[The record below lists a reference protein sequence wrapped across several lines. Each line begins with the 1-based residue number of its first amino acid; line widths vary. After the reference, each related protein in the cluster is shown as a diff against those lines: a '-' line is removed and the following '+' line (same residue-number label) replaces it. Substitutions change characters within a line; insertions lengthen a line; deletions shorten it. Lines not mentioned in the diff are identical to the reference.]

1 MALPQGFVLEDEPVG
16 LELPAGFQL
25 EQTQT
30 VTPPAQQQQRAGG
43 LTGLGRGLTSLADVT
58 LGAVAPTVVQQVLYP
73 FVRATGRS
81 PDESTAITRQAVSA
95 VDQPFGRAFGV
106 TGTPEY
112 EQEAG
117 RRLMNFIGENF
128 QKGAKWI
135 SDRIGVP
142 QADVENMMGT
152 LTATAPAL
160 ARPVSQAVRETVPAM
175 LERGRTALQMPFE
188 EQIIARNQRQSL
200 EDYARGPQIDAA
212 AEARRLG
219 LALDPI
225 DIQPTAGPRITSTL
239 AGERGMQ
246 AITEV
251 NRNKVRDIALRELD
265 LPATTD
271 LSQKSAYDTARAK
284 LARPYDQVRELPTMT
299 ADNITLDALNRLRPD
314 ESLIGSEKFA
324 KSTNGIIDSAVD
336 KVQKGINGKDLL
348 RNVQTLRQRA
358 RKIHNNKNAD
368 LASLEF
374 ADTNLAIANALESM
388 IESNIFNPRLLGQF
402 RDARRQMAR
411 TYVYEGAT
419 DFNTG
424 IIDVNKLSRISAKDN
439 TLTGDIASLARVAGN
454 FPDAFDVKPRSTKD
468 KTVTIGRTGAAGSL
482 GGLAGYALG
491 GGYDAAVLG
500 GLLGAAAGE
509 GVQALA
515 ARRMASPEYQR
526 SLNLRDLRMPVGQ
539 TAATM
544 QPIPQGQAI
553 VPYQAP
559 VEVLMPGEGPYRP
572 NFTMPQQS
580 GQPRV
585 TPVTPDLSR
594 ALPAPS
600 AEGTLGALRA
610 EDVRRSQ
617 VSRTLGQQAE
627 AQQAAAEA
635 ATRRPTSGEV
645 ILDFDP
651 VTGRLRESSQGV
663 RGATPETFSNFGAAL
678 ETAAAKVSSGR
689 RFDLTAA
696 EKVSWDRTK
705 VDLAE
710 VAPGF
715 KALSDKAIA
724 EKMLDRKWV
733 QDTAAKAKEQAAAF
747 DKIAIRAKTEQ
758 NRLRALA
765 DRDRMLDLAEQ
776 MEDTLRAPRP
786 DVSRKQ
792 QGPKTRT
799 AFRESLFSQ
808 EPAVDLT
815 VSPSGLFR
823 STTRTTK

>member
-1 MALPQGFVLEDEPVG
+1 MALPQGFVLEEQSAQEVS
-16 LELPAGFQL
+16 LPSGFQL
-25 EQTQT
+25 EQPGAAAPSQG
-30 VTPPAQQQQRAGG
+30 QRAGG
-43 LTGLGRGLTSLADVT
+43 LTGVGRGLASLADVT

-73 FVRATGRS
+73 FVRSGRS
-81 PDESTAITRQAVSA
+81 PEEATDITRRVVSA
-95 VDQPFGRAFGV
+95 IDQPFGRAFGV
-106 TGTPEY
+106 AGTPEY

-117 RRLMNFIGENF
+117 RQIMNFIGENF

-135 SDRIGVP
+135 SERIGIP

-152 LTATAPAL
+152 LTAAAPAIARPVVQATREAAPAL
-160 ARPVSQAVRETVPAM
+160 I
-175 LERGRTALQMPFE
+175 ERGRTALQMPFE
-188 EQIIARNQRQSL
+188 EQIRARQERLSL

-225 DIQPTAGPRITSTL
+225 DVQPTIGSKVTSTL

-265 LPATTD
+265 LPATAD
-271 LSQKSAYDTARAK
+271 LSKKSSFDVARAK
-284 LARPYDQVRELPTMT
+284 LAGPYNQVRQLPTMT
-299 ADNITLDALNRLRPD
+299 ADNATIAALSRLRPD

-324 KSTNGIIDSAVD
+324 KSTNAIIDSAVD
-336 KVQKGINGKDLL
+336 KVLKGINGEDLL

-374 ADTNLAIANALESM
+374 ADTNLAIANTLESM
-388 IESNIFNPRLLGQF
+388 IESNIFNPRLLDQF

-424 IIDVNKLSRISAKDN
+424 MIDVNKLSRISSKDN
-439 TLTGDIASLARVAGN
+439 TLTGDIASLAKVAGN
-454 FPDAFDVKPRSTKD
+454 FPDAFEVKPRSTKD
-468 KTVTIGRTGAAGSL
+468 KTITIGRTGAAGSL
-482 GGLAGYALG
+482 GGIAGYALG

-526 SLNLRDLRMPVGQ
+526 SLNLRDLRIPVGQ
-539 TAATM
+539 AATTM

-559 VEVLMPGEGPYRP
+559 VEVLAPGEGPYRP
-572 NFTMPQQS
+572 NFTMPQQ
-580 GQPRV
+580 PRV
-585 TPVTPDLSR
+585 TPVMPEMSR

-610 EDVRRSQ
+610 EDLRRAQ
-617 VSRTLGQQAE
+617 TSRAVGQQAE
-627 AQQAAAEA
+627 AQTAAAEA
-635 ATRRPTSGEV
+635 AARRPTSGEV

-678 ETAAAKVSSGR
+678 ETAASKVTSGR

-696 EKVSWDRTK
+696 EKVAWDRTR

-724 EKMLDRKWV
+724 ERMLDRKWV
-733 QDTAAKAKEQAAAF
+733 QDTAAKAKEKADAF
-747 DKIAIRAKTEQ
+747 DKIALRAKTEQ

-776 MEDTLRAPRP
+776 MEETLRAPRP

-792 QGPKTRT
+792 QGPKTRA

-808 EPAVDLT
+808 EPVID
-815 VSPSGLFR
+815 VPVNPSGLFSSR
-823 STTRTTK
+823 R

>member
-1 MALPQGFVLEDEPVG
+1 MALPQGFVLEEQPAQEVS
-16 LELPAGFQL
+16 LPSGFQL
-25 EQTQT
+25 EQPGAA
-30 VTPPAQQQQRAGG
+30 TPSQGQRVGG
-43 LTGLGRGLTSLADVT
+43 LTGVGRGLASLADVT

-73 FVRATGRS
+73 FVRSGRS
-81 PDESTAITRQAVSA
+81 PEEATDITRRVVSA
-95 VDQPFGRAFGV
+95 IDQPFGRAFGV
-106 TGTPEY
+106 VGTPEY

-117 RRLMNFIGENF
+117 RQVMNFIGENF

-135 SDRIGVP
+135 SERIGIP

-152 LTATAPAL
+152 LTAAAPAL
-160 ARPVSQAVRETVPAM
+160 TRPVVQATREAAPA
-175 LERGRTALQMPFE
+175 LIERGRTALQMPFE
-188 EQIIARNQRQSL
+188 EQIRARQERLSL

-225 DIQPTAGPRITSTL
+225 DVQPTVGSKVTSTL

-271 LSQKSAYDTARAK
+271 LSKKSSFDAARTK
-284 LARPYDQVRELPTMT
+284 LAGPYNQVRQLPTMT
-299 ADNITLDALNRLRPD
+299 ADNATIDALSRLRPD

-324 KSTNGIIDSAVD
+324 KSTNAIIDSAVD
-336 KVQKGINGKDLL
+336 KVLKGINGEDLL

-374 ADTNLAIANALESM
+374 ADTNLAIANTLESM
-388 IESNIFNPRLLGQF
+388 IESNIFNPRLLDQF
-402 RDARRQMAR
+402 REARRQMAR

-424 IIDVNKLSRISAKDN
+424 MIDVNKLSRISSKDN
-439 TLTGDIASLARVAGN
+439 TLTGDIASLAKVAGN
-454 FPDAFDVKPRSTKD
+454 FPDAFEVKPRSTKD
-468 KTVTIGRTGAAGSL
+468 KTITIGRTGAAGSL
-482 GGLAGYALG
+482 GGIAGYALG

-526 SLNLRDLRMPVGQ
+526 SLNLRDLRIPVGQ
-539 TAATM
+539 AATTM
-544 QPIPQGQAI
+544 QPIPQSQAI

-559 VEVLMPGEGPYRP
+559 VEVLAPGEGPYRP
-572 NFTMPQQS
+572 NFTMPQQ
-580 GQPRV
+580 PRV
-585 TPVTPDLSR
+585 TPVMPEMGR

-600 AEGTLGALRA
+600 AESTLGALRA
-610 EDVRRSQ
+610 EDVRRAQ
-617 VSRTLGQQAE
+617 TSRAVGQQAE
-627 AQQAAAEA
+627 AQTAAAEA
-635 ATRRPTSGEV
+635 AARRPTTGEV

-678 ETAAAKVSSGR
+678 ETAASKVTSGR
-689 RFDLTAA
+689 RFDLTAS
-696 EKVSWDRTK
+696 EKVAWDRTR

-724 EKMLDRKWV
+724 ERMLDRKWV
-733 QDTAAKAKEQAAAF
+733 QETAAKAKEKADAF
-747 DKIAIRAKTEQ
+747 DKIALRAKTEK

-776 MEDTLRAPRP
+776 MEETLRMSRP

-792 QGPKTRT
+792 QGPKTRS

-808 EPAVDLT
+808 EPVIDVT
-815 VSPSGLFR
+815 VNPSGLFSNR
-823 STTRTTK
+823 R